1 MCDFWSEPAVAKQV
15 AARAPVG
22 AVVPTLV
29 PVATRRNMY
38 LHPYHFSMEES
49 AKYGRWPSNVQVK
62 LHFHSI
68 VMRGYESEKEAI
80 EVKFDQGLLGKDIP
94 IFGTEFIDGHTKSL
108 MCQLVFGLLDHLDP
122 EWKLLNVCFIS
133 QKTGDDIVRGGALF
147 CHCLKKKNIN
157 VSSITSPRKSCLVM

>member
-1 MCDFWSEPAVAKQV
+1 M

-22 AVVPTLV
+22 AVIPTLV

-62 LHFHSI
+62 VHFHSI

-80 EVKFDQGLLGKDIP
+80 EVKFDQGLL
-94 IFGTEFIDGHTKSL
+94 ERHT
-108 MCQLVFGLLDHLDP
+108 HL
-122 EWKLLNVCFIS
+122 WNRV
-133 QKTGDDIVRGGALF
+133 
-147 CHCLKKKNIN
+147 H
-157 VSSITSPRKSCLVM
+157 

>member
-1 MCDFWSEPAVAKQV
+1 M

-22 AVVPTLV
+22 AVIPTLV

-122 EWKLLNVCFIS
+122 E
-133 QKTGDDIVRGGALF
+133 
-147 CHCLKKKNIN
+147 
-157 VSSITSPRKSCLVM
+157 